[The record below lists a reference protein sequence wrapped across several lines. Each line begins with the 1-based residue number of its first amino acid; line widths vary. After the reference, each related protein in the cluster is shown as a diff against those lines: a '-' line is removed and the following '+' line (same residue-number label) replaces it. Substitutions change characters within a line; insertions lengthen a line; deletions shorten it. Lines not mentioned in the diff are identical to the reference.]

1 MSKKKKLNQ
10 SYKKEE
16 RRLVMENLKNQTHYQ
31 IVLTQN
37 SIIKKNTMIHQPKV
51 KLQKRI
57 NNIYIYIERE
67 RERERERDNNYL
79 FRERNRKE
87 NEKKKA

>member
-1 MSKKKKLNQ
+1 MSKKKKKKDQ

-37 SIIKKNTMIHQPKV
+37 SIKIGRAHV
-51 KLQKRI
+51 
-57 NNIYIYIERE
+57 
-67 RERERERDNNYL
+67 
-79 FRERNRKE
+79 
-87 NEKKKA
+87 

>member
-1 MSKKKKLNQ
+1 
-10 SYKKEE
+10 
-16 RRLVMENLKNQTHYQ
+16 MENLKNQTHYQ

-57 NNIYIYIERE
+57 NNIYIYI
-67 RERERERDNNYL
+67 
-79 FRERNRKE
+79 
-87 NEKKKA
+87 

>member
-1 MSKKKKLNQ
+1 M
-10 SYKKEE
+10 
-16 RRLVMENLKNQTHYQ
+16 MENLKNQTHYQ

-57 NNIYIYIERE
+57 NNIYIYIYRE
-67 RERERERDNNYL
+67 RERERESNYL